1 MGGGLKQRVGML
13 WAMLVFLPTARG
25 WSQLAPVSVPRGVF
39 RIELGGEFLHAD
51 SRFENGTT
59 RDLAHGFTTPALG
72 GQFFPTLAASEASI
86 GRIIGDLNYRLNA
99 GSLGG
104 QGLLQV
110 GTGFV
115 GAAYGL
121 TSRITIFATLPIVQ
135 TRMQAHIA
143 FDSTGANAGFN
154 PADPVFGNG
163 SGQSQTTGFFVDFN
177 AALGTLSSNITS
189 GVYDANPSQKAQAQA
204 ALAQGTTLRDELLVI
219 FADNTAPVVPI
230 ATSTAG
236 VGLTDSIGVFQ
247 ATLSGLSVAGFSSLP
262 ALPTSRI
269 GPDDFTNLVTNPI
282 GPVAGFPLEDATRN
296 RMGDLET
303 GIGYTLVDRWN
314 RENHPGG
321 FRAALEARVRFPTG
335 LIDRSDDFLDIG
347 TGTGHL
353 ALGVSG
359 TVDLG
364 AGRIGVRVRGGF
376 EHSFTRTFDLR
387 VGGAFQPI
395 GFVSQLSSIRRQPG
409 NLIDVSATPFFRL
422 APALAILGGVRLR
435 QHSLDRYTY
444 AQDSLAGLSA
454 SVLAEGSDW
463 SLTSYLA
470 GVSYQNPASAI
481 PGSRGFPIEASW
493 TIEGPLSS
501 SKGIV
506 VKQRTMR
513 LALRLYTRLFK

>member
-1 MGGGLKQRVGML
+1 ML
-13 WAMLVFLPTARG
+13 LPMLVILSAGRG
-25 WSQLAPVSVPRGVF
+25 WSQLPPVSVPRGVF
-39 RIELGGEFLHAD
+39 RIDLGGEFLHAD
-51 SRFENGTT
+51 SRFEDGTT
-59 RDLAHGFTTPALG
+59 QDLGHSFTTPEIG
-72 GQFFPTLAASEASI
+72 GRFFPTLAASEASI

-110 GTGFV
+110 GTGYI

-121 TSRITIFATLPIVQ
+121 TSKITVFATLPIVQ
-135 TRMQAHIA
+135 TRMQAHIV

-163 SGQSQTTGFFVDFN
+163 TGPSQTTGFFLDFN
-177 AALGTLSSNITS
+177 AALGTLSNNISS
-189 GVYDANPSQKAQAQA
+189 GAYDANPTQKAQAQA

-219 FADNTAPVVPI
+219 FADNAAPVVPI

-236 VGLTDSIGVFQ
+236 VGLTDSIGTYQ
-247 ATLSGLSVAGFSSLP
+247 ATLSALSVTGFSSLP
-262 ALPTSRI
+262 ALPAARI
-269 GPDDFTNLVTNPI
+269 SPDDFANLVANPV
-282 GPVAGFPLEDATRN
+282 GPVAGFPLQEATRN

-314 RENHPGG
+314 RDDHAGG

-335 LIDRSDDFLDIG
+335 LVDRSDDFLDIG

-353 ALGVSG
+353 ALGLSG

-364 AGRIGVRVRGGF
+364 AGRIGVRMRGGF
-376 EHSFTRTFDLR
+376 EHSFSRTLDLR
-387 VGGAFQPI
+387 VSGAFQPI
-395 GFVSQLSSIRRQPG
+395 AFLSQLSTIQRQPG
-409 NLIDVSATPFFRL
+409 NLFDLSATPFFRL
-422 APALAILGGVRLR
+422 APALAVLGGVRLR
-435 QHSLDRYTY
+435 RHSLDRYSY
-444 AQDSLAGLSA
+444 AQDSLAGVSA

-463 SLTSYLA
+463 SLASFLA
-470 GVSYQNPASAI
+470 GVSYQNPASTI

-501 SKGIV
+501 SRGIV
-506 VKQRTMR
+506 AKQRVMR
-513 LALRLYTRLFK
+513 LQLRMYTRLFK